1 MTKHTIKFEIGS
13 QTYDE
18 LLAIARSKG
27 VELDDML
34 LEAFHRVIEDA
45 QDMAAIAEYER
56 QKADGTLKTLSL
68 AEVGARLG
76 LDD

>member
-1 MTKHTIKFEIGS
+1 MTRHTIKFEIGD
-13 QTYDE
+13 QTYED
-18 LLAIARSKG
+18 LLSIAQSNG

-34 LEAFHRVIEDA
+34 LEAFYRVIEDA

-56 QKADGTLKTLSL
+56 QKADGTLRTFSL
-68 AEVGARLG
+68 DEVGARLG

>member
-1 MTKHTIKFEIGS
+1 MTKHMIKFEIGD
-13 QTYDE
+13 QTYED
-18 LLAIARSKG
+18 LLSIARSHG

-56 QKADGTLKTLSL
+56 QKADGTLKTFSL

>member
-27 VELDDML
+27 VDLDDML

>member
-1 MTKHTIKFEIGS
+1 MTKHTIKFEIGG

>member
-18 LLAIARSKG
+18 LLAIAQSKG
-27 VELDDML
+27 VALDDML
-34 LEAFHRVIEDA
+34 QEAFYRIIEDE

-56 QKADGTLKTLSL
+56 QKADGTLETFTLD
-68 AEVGARLG
+68 EVSARLG
-76 LDD
+76 LDS